1 MYKLIP
7 LFFFVAFMGLSA
19 PAASSFT
26 SAPAL
31 AGKAGGGKY
40 RLPHKLKHDKDDKHA
55 DKSAKLA

>member
-40 RLPHKLKHDKDDKHA
+40 RLPHKLKHDKA
-55 DKSAKLA
+55 PDKSAKLA